1 MRPIPVFPSCK
12 MKSLMK
18 CGGWNSD
25 VDLQSKHR
33 NGMGCASSSAKDDD
47 DRKVKEEKNIL
58 SASRELQDTHS
69 TPAHQTP
76 PATAPLPIAK
86 SHVSYVKEGSER
98 VVSASQVRHEPP
110 AQSPVA
116 PPTPAATS
124 KHSETSID
132 EALDAA
138 RKELA
143 KNTGMSFESIYSCS
157 KLIGHG
163 AFAKVSICEHRSS
176 KHTYAA
182 KVVAKN
188 LEDPAKQRDGVIKEI
203 AIMRTLQDHPNTVR
217 LVDVFEES
225 ESYVLVMELCSGG
238 ELFDQIISKGHFS
251 EKARSLSSR

>member
-1 MRPIPVFPSCK
+1 
-12 MKSLMK
+12 
-18 CGGWNSD
+18 
-25 VDLQSKHR
+25 VDLQSKRR

-47 DRKVKEEKNIL
+47 DRKVKEEKNVL
-58 SASRELQDTHS
+58 SASRELQETH
-69 TPAHQTP
+69 TATHQTP
-76 PATAPLPIAK
+76 PSAPPIAK
-86 SHVSYVKEGSER
+86 TQVIDVKQGSER
-98 VVSASQVRHEPP
+98 AISASQVRHEPP

-124 KHSETSID
+124 THSETSID
-132 EALDAA
+132 ESLDAA

-217 LVDVFEES
+217 LVDIFEES

-251 EKARSLSSR
+251 EKARNPSHR